1 MARTATDRRGAR
13 GGTASAGRAGGF
25 TSEDPAAMEARVRKR
40 RAEVRGNRG
49 SAGGEAGLPARADGM
64 HAAGRDRA
72 RRIHALIVAAAGGLQ
87 PRTGHGMPTW
97 ARDAR
102 ARRLLQGAGRFDT
115 RYASC
120 GFSDQAALDKGGG
133 QEPSPS
139 TGSALPGPPCR
150 PHRCAGP
157 PAEPAPAPR

>member
-1 MARTATDRRGAR
+1 MTGAITDRRSAR
-13 GGTASAGRAGGF
+13 GGAATAGRAGGF
-25 TSEDPAAMEARVRKR
+25 TSEDPAAMKARGRER
-40 RAEVRGNRG
+40 GAEVRGN
-49 SAGGEAGLPARADGM
+49 AGGEAGLLARADRM
-64 HAAGRDRA
+64 PAAGRDMA
-72 RRIHALIVAAAGGLQ
+72 RHIHALVMAAAAGLQ
-87 PRTGHGMPTW
+87 PRTGQGMPAW

-120 GFSDQAALDKGGG
+120 GFSDQAALDKDGG

>member
-25 TSEDPAAMEARVRKR
+25 TSEDRAAMEARARER

-49 SAGGEAGLPARADGM
+49 SAGGEAGLPARVDGM
-64 HAAGRDRA
+64 QAAGRDRA
-72 RRIHALIVAAAGGLQ
+72 RRIHALVMAAAAGLQ
-87 PRTGHGMPTW
+87 PRTGHGMPPR
-97 ARDAR
+97 AREAR

-139 TGSALPGPPCR
+139 TGSALPGPPC
-150 PHRCAGP
+150 
-157 PAEPAPAPR
+157 

>member
-13 GGTASAGRAGGF
+13 GGTASAARAGGF
-25 TSEDPAAMEARVRKR
+25 TSEDPAAMEARAWER

>member
-1 MARTATDRRGAR
+1 MTGTITDRRSAR
-13 GGTASAGRAGGF
+13 GGAATAGRAGGF
-25 TSEDPAAMEARVRKR
+25 TSEDPAAMEARGRER

-72 RRIHALIVAAAGGLQ
+72 RRIHALVMAAATGLQ

-139 TGSALPGPPCR
+139 TGSALPGPTCR

-157 PAEPAPAPR
+157 PAEPAPAHR